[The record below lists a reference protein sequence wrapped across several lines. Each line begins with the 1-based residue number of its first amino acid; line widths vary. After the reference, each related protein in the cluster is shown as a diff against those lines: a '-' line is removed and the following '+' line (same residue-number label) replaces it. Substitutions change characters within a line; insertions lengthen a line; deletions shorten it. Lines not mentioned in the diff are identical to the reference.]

1 MIESVDR
8 VPCKKALLIFFQSGL
23 KMKKIFALL
32 GTVLVVPAFA
42 QGAVTFKLDDV
53 SLRPIK
59 FSEFV
64 AQVKESNA
72 WVRSKKL
79 STESTASWQ
88 QSMSA
93 YNINP
98 SFTYSRGTFYA
109 AAPQESYRTPQ
120 SGTYTLSGNIEGRGK
135 QDARKEFSSAEVVRQ
150 TVDMGALV
158 YGVEVDSAF
167 LFLDALRVK
176 HLWMVKHKA
185 LTELERIGG
194 EDNKQAIEDY
204 KQFKTDQANDFK
216 YFALGMASYL
226 GKPSMVLPDPTA
238 ELNLPIRDFDVR
250 SLVDNAKRARPDI
263 LSLEAAFSVAKA
275 ADNLAQKNRH
285 LDFSVSVYVT
295 DTPAYTI
302 SSGDSNYQYNRG
314 LSYGFSVTLP
324 IPVSQLYDADLVA
337 AKNARLQAEIMLD
350 DAKNRVYFE
359 VNQALIQFNSA
370 KAKLQTALDNQKN
383 QADKKMANLD
393 DVNNW
398 HAAEV
403 EAIDAKVNY
412 AKAMLFLGRVSG
424 LKNVLAL

>member
-1 MIESVDR
+1 M
-8 VPCKKALLIFFQSGL
+8 
-23 KMKKIFALL
+23 KMKKIFASLSL
-32 GTVLVVPAFA
+32 ALAAPAFA
-42 QGAVTFKLDDV
+42 QDAVAFKLDDV
-53 SLRPIK
+53 TLRPIK
-59 FSEFV
+59 FNEFV

-79 STESTASWQ
+79 SNESTASWQ

-93 YNINP
+93 YNMNP
-98 SFTYSRGTFYA
+98 SFSYSRGTFYA
-109 AAPQESYRTPQ
+109 AAPMESYRTPQ
-120 SGTYTLSGNIEGRGK
+120 SGTFTLSGNIEGRGK
-135 QDARKEFSSAEVVRQ
+135 QSARKEFSGAEVVRQ
-150 TVDMGALV
+150 SVDLGAMV

-176 HLWMVKHKA
+176 NLWMVKHKA
-185 LTELERIGG
+185 LTELEKMGG
-194 EDNKQAIEDY
+194 ADNKLAIDDY

-226 GKPSMVLPDPTA
+226 GKPGAVLPDPTA
-238 ELNLPIRDFDVR
+238 DLNVSIRDFDVR
-250 SLVDNAKRARPDI
+250 SLVDNARRSRPDI
-263 LSLEAAFSVAKA
+263 LSLEAAFNVAKT
-275 ADNLAQKNRH
+275 ADNLAQKNRN
-285 LDFSVSVYVT
+285 LDYSVSVYAT
-295 DTPAYTI
+295 DTPSYTTQTE
-302 SSGDSNYQYNRG
+302 GYDPTVYNRG
-314 LSYGFSVTLP
+314 ISYGFSISVP
-324 IPVSQLYDADLVA
+324 IPVSPLYDADLVA

-383 QADKKMANLD
+383 LAGKKMANLD
-393 DVNNW
+393 DVNGW

>member
-1 MIESVDR
+1 M
-8 VPCKKALLIFFQSGL
+8 
-23 KMKKIFALL
+23 KMKKIFASLSL
-32 GTVLVVPAFA
+32 ALAAPAFA
-42 QGAVTFKLDDV
+42 QDAVAFKLDDV
-53 SLRPIK
+53 TLRPIK
-59 FSEFV
+59 FNEFV

-79 STESTASWQ
+79 SNESTASWQ

-93 YNINP
+93 YNMNP
-98 SFTYSRGTFYA
+98 SFSYSRGTFYA
-109 AAPQESYRTPQ
+109 AAPRESYRTPQ
-120 SGTYTLSGNIEGRGK
+120 SGTFTLSGNIEGRGK
-135 QDARKEFSSAEVVRQ
+135 QSARKEFSGAEVIRQ
-150 TVDMGALV
+150 SVDLGAMV

-176 HLWMVKHKA
+176 NLWMVKDKA
-185 LTELERIGG
+185 VTELEKMGG
-194 EDNKQAIEDY
+194 ADNKLAIDDY

-226 GKPSMVLPDPTA
+226 GKPGAVLPDPTA
-238 ELNLPIRDFDVR
+238 DLNVSIRDFDVR
-250 SLVDNAKRARPDI
+250 SLVDNARRSRPDI
-263 LSLEAAFSVAKA
+263 LSLEAAFNVAKA
-275 ADNLAQKNRH
+275 SDNLAQKNRN
-285 LDFSVSVYVT
+285 LDYSVSVYAT
-295 DTPAYTI
+295 DTPSYTTQTE
-302 SSGDSNYQYNRG
+302 GYDPTVYNRG
-314 LSYGFSVTLP
+314 ISYGFSISVP

-337 AKNARLQAEIMLD
+337 AKNARLQAEIMLE

-383 QADKKMANLD
+383 LAGKKMANLD
-393 DVNNW
+393 DVNGW

>member
-1 MIESVDR
+1 
-8 VPCKKALLIFFQSGL
+8 
-23 KMKKIFALL
+23 MKKIFASL
-32 GTVLVVPAFA
+32 GLVIAVPAFA
-42 QGAVTFKLDDV
+42 QDAATFKLDDV

-64 AQVKESNA
+64 AQVKESNT

-79 STESTASWQ
+79 SNESAASWQ

-98 SFTYSRGTFYA
+98 SFSYSRGTFYA
-109 AAPQESYRTPQ
+109 AAPMESYRTPQ

-135 QDARKEFSSAEVVRQ
+135 QDARKEFSSAEVIRQ
-150 TVDMGALV
+150 SVDLGALV
-158 YGVEVDSAF
+158 FGVEVDSAF

-176 HLWMVKHKA
+176 NLWLVKHKA
-185 LTELERIGG
+185 IAELERIGSA
-194 EDNKQAIEDY
+194 DNKQAIDDY
-204 KQFKTDQANDFK
+204 KQFRTDQANDFK

-226 GKPSMVLPDPTA
+226 GKPGAVLPDPTA
-238 ELNLPIRDFDVR
+238 ELNVTIRDFDVR
-250 SLVDNAKRARPDI
+250 SLVDNAKRARPDV

-275 ADNLAQKNRH
+275 ADNLAQKNRR
-285 LDFSVSVYVT
+285 LDYSVSVYAT
-295 DTPAYTI
+295 DTPSYSTY
-302 SSGDSNYQYNRG
+302 SEGYGTTDYNRG
-314 LSYGFSVTLP
+314 ISYGFSISVP

-337 AKNARLQAEIMLD
+337 AKNARLQAEIMLE

-383 QADKKMANLD
+383 LAGKNMANLD

>member
-1 MIESVDR
+1 M
-8 VPCKKALLIFFQSGL
+8 
-23 KMKKIFALL
+23 KMKKIFASLSL
-32 GTVLVVPAFA
+32 VLAAPAFA
-42 QGAVTFKLDDV
+42 QDAVAFKLDDV
-53 SLRPIK
+53 TLRPIK
-59 FSEFV
+59 FNEFV
-64 AQVKESNA
+64 AQVKESNV

-79 STESTASWQ
+79 SNESTASWQ

-93 YNINP
+93 YNMNP
-98 SFTYSRGTFYA
+98 SFSYSRGTFYA
-109 AAPQESYRTPQ
+109 AAPMESYRTPQ
-120 SGTYTLSGNIEGRGK
+120 SGTFTLSGNIEGRGK
-135 QDARKEFSSAEVVRQ
+135 QSARKEFSGAEVVRQ
-150 TVDMGALV
+150 SVDLGAMV

-176 HLWMVKHKA
+176 NLWMVKDKA
-185 LTELERIGG
+185 LTELEKMGG
-194 EDNKQAIEDY
+194 ADNKQAIDDY

-226 GKPSMVLPDPTA
+226 GKPGAVLPEPTA
-238 ELNLPIRDFDVR
+238 DLNVPIRDFDVR
-250 SLVDNAKRARPDI
+250 SLVDNARRSRPDI
-263 LSLEAAFSVAKA
+263 LSLEAAFNVAKA
-275 ADNLAQKNRH
+275 SDNLAQKNRN
-285 LDFSVSVYVT
+285 LDFSVSVYAT
-295 DTPAYTI
+295 DTPSYTTQTE
-302 SSGDSNYQYNRG
+302 GFDPTVYNRG
-314 LSYGFSVTLP
+314 ISYGFSISVP

-383 QADKKMANLD
+383 LAGKKMANLD
-393 DVNNW
+393 DVNGW

>member
-1 MIESVDR
+1 M
-8 VPCKKALLIFFQSGL
+8 
-23 KMKKIFALL
+23 KMKKIFASLSL
-32 GTVLVVPAFA
+32 ALAAPAFA
-42 QGAVTFKLDDV
+42 QDAVAFKLDDV
-53 SLRPIK
+53 TLRPIK
-59 FSEFV
+59 FNEFV

-79 STESTASWQ
+79 SNESTASWQ

-93 YNINP
+93 YNMNP
-98 SFTYSRGTFYA
+98 SFSYSRGTFYA
-109 AAPQESYRTPQ
+109 AAPMESYRTPQ
-120 SGTYTLSGNIEGRGK
+120 SGTFTLSGNIEGRGK
-135 QDARKEFSSAEVVRQ
+135 QDARKEFSGAEVIRQ
-150 TVDMGALV
+150 SVDLGAMV

-176 HLWMVKHKA
+176 NLWMVKHKA
-185 LTELERIGG
+185 LTELEKMGG
-194 EDNKQAIEDY
+194 ADNKLAIDDY

-226 GKPSMVLPDPTA
+226 GKPGAVLPDPTA
-238 ELNLPIRDFDVR
+238 DLNVSIRDFDVR
-250 SLVDNAKRARPDI
+250 SLVDNARRSRPDI
-263 LSLEAAFSVAKA
+263 LSLEAAFNVAKT
-275 ADNLAQKNRH
+275 ADNLAQKNRN
-285 LDFSVSVYVT
+285 LDYSVSVYAT
-295 DTPAYTI
+295 ETPAYSTY
-302 SSGDSNYQYNRG
+302 SETYGGTDYLRG
-314 LSYGFSVTLP
+314 ISYGFSISVP

-383 QADKKMANLD
+383 LAGKKMANLD
-393 DVNNW
+393 DVNGW

>member
-1 MIESVDR
+1 
-8 VPCKKALLIFFQSGL
+8 
-23 KMKKIFALL
+23 MKKIFASLS
-32 GTVLVVPAFA
+32 LVMLAPAFA
-42 QGAVTFKLDDV
+42 QDAVAFKLDDV
-53 SLRPIK
+53 TLRPIK
-59 FSEFV
+59 FNEFV

-79 STESTASWQ
+79 SNESTASWQ

-93 YNINP
+93 YNMNP
-98 SFTYSRGTFYA
+98 SFSYSRGTFYA
-109 AAPQESYRTPQ
+109 AAPMESYRTPQ
-120 SGTYTLSGNIEGRGK
+120 SGTFTLSGNIEGRGK
-135 QDARKEFSSAEVVRQ
+135 QDARKEFSGAEVIRQ
-150 TVDMGALV
+150 SVDLGAMV

-176 HLWMVKHKA
+176 NLWMVKHKA
-185 LTELERIGG
+185 VTELEKMGG
-194 EDNKQAIEDY
+194 ADNKLAIDDY

-226 GKPSMVLPDPTA
+226 GKPGAVLPDPTA
-238 ELNLPIRDFDVR
+238 DLNVSIRDFDVS
-250 SLVDNAKRARPDI
+250 SLVDNARRSRPDI
-263 LSLEAAFSVAKA
+263 LSLEAAFNVAKT
-275 ADNLAQKNRH
+275 ADNLAQKNRN
-285 LDFSVSVYVT
+285 LDYSVSVYAT
-295 DTPAYTI
+295 DTPSYTTQTE
-302 SSGDSNYQYNRG
+302 GFDPNVYNRG
-314 LSYGFSVTLP
+314 ISYGFSISVP

-337 AKNARLQAEIMLD
+337 AKNARLQAEVMLD

-383 QADKKMANLD
+383 LAGKKMANLD
-393 DVNNW
+393 DVNGW

>member
-1 MIESVDR
+1 M
-8 VPCKKALLIFFQSGL
+8 
-23 KMKKIFALL
+23 KMKKIFASLSL
-32 GTVLVVPAFA
+32 ALAAPAFA
-42 QGAVTFKLDDV
+42 QDAVAFKLDDV
-53 SLRPIK
+53 TLRPIK
-59 FSEFV
+59 FNEFV

-79 STESTASWQ
+79 SNESTASWQ

-93 YNINP
+93 YNMNP
-98 SFTYSRGTFYA
+98 SFSYSRGTFYA
-109 AAPQESYRTPQ
+109 AAPMESYRTPQ
-120 SGTYTLSGNIEGRGK
+120 SGTFTLSGNIEGRGK
-135 QDARKEFSSAEVVRQ
+135 QDARKEFSGAEVIRQ
-150 TVDMGALV
+150 SVDLGAMV

-176 HLWMVKHKA
+176 NLWMVKDKA
-185 LTELERIGG
+185 VTELEKMGG
-194 EDNKQAIEDY
+194 ADNKPAIDDY

-226 GKPSMVLPDPTA
+226 GKPSAVLPEPTA
-238 ELNLPIRDFDVR
+238 DLNVPIRDFDVR
-250 SLVDNAKRARPDI
+250 SLVDNARRSRPDI
-263 LSLEAAFSVAKA
+263 LSLEAAFNVAKT
-275 ADNLAQKNRH
+275 ADNLAQKNRN
-285 LDFSVSVYVT
+285 LDYSVSVYAT
-295 DTPAYTI
+295 DTPSYTTQTA
-302 SSGDSNYQYNRG
+302 GYDPTVYNRG
-314 LSYGFSVTLP
+314 ISYGFSISVP

-383 QADKKMANLD
+383 LAGKKMANLD
-393 DVNNW
+393 DVNGW

>member
-1 MIESVDR
+1 
-8 VPCKKALLIFFQSGL
+8 
-23 KMKKIFALL
+23 MKKIFASLSL
-32 GTVLVVPAFA
+32 VLAAPAFA
-42 QGAVTFKLDDV
+42 QDAVAFKLDDV
-53 SLRPIK
+53 TLRPIK
-59 FSEFV
+59 FNEFV
-64 AQVKESNA
+64 AQVKESNT
-72 WVRSKKL
+72 WVRTKKL
-79 STESTASWQ
+79 SNESTASWQ

-93 YNINP
+93 YNMNP
-98 SFTYSRGTFYA
+98 SFSYSRGTFYA
-109 AAPQESYRTPQ
+109 AAPMESYRTPQ
-120 SGTYTLSGNIEGRGK
+120 SGTFTLSGTIEGRGK
-135 QDARKEFSSAEVVRQ
+135 QDARKEYSGAEVIRQ
-150 TVDMGALV
+150 SVDLGALV

-176 HLWMVKHKA
+176 NLWLVKDNA
-185 LTELERIGG
+185 VTQLEKIGG
-194 EDNKQAIEDY
+194 SANKQAIDDY

-226 GKPSMVLPDPTA
+226 GKPSAVLPDPTA
-238 ELNLPIRDFDVR
+238 DLNVPIRDFDVR

-263 LSLEAAFSVAKA
+263 LSLEAAFNVAKT
-275 ADNLAQKNRH
+275 ADNLAQKNRN
-285 LDFSVSVYVT
+285 LDYSVSVYAT
-295 DTPAYTI
+295 DTPAYSTY
-302 SSGDSNYQYNRG
+302 SETYGSTDYLRG
-314 LSYGFSVTLP
+314 LSYGFSISVP

-337 AKNARLQAEIMLD
+337 AKNARLQAEVMLD

-370 KAKLQTALDNQKN
+370 KAKLQIALDNQKN
-383 QADKKMANLD
+383 LADKKMANLD

>member
-1 MIESVDR
+1 M
-8 VPCKKALLIFFQSGL
+8 
-23 KMKKIFALL
+23 KMKKIFASLSL
-32 GTVLVVPAFA
+32 ALAAPAFA
-42 QGAVTFKLDDV
+42 QDAVAFKLDDV
-53 SLRPIK
+53 TLRPIK
-59 FSEFV
+59 FNEFV

-79 STESTASWQ
+79 SNESTASWQ

-93 YNINP
+93 YNMNP
-98 SFTYSRGTFYA
+98 SFSYSRGTFYA
-109 AAPQESYRTPQ
+109 AAPMESYRTPQ
-120 SGTYTLSGNIEGRGK
+120 SGTFTLSGNIEGRGK
-135 QDARKEFSSAEVVRQ
+135 QDARKEFSGAELVRQ
-150 TVDMGALV
+150 SVDLGAMV

-176 HLWMVKHKA
+176 NLWMVKHNA
-185 LTELERIGG
+185 LTELEKMGG
-194 EDNKQAIEDY
+194 ADNKLAIDDY

-226 GKPSMVLPDPTA
+226 GKPGAVLPDPTA
-238 ELNLPIRDFDVR
+238 DLNVSIRDFDVR
-250 SLVDNAKRARPDI
+250 SLVDNARRSRPDI
-263 LSLEAAFSVAKA
+263 LSLEAAFNVAKT
-275 ADNLAQKNRH
+275 ADNLAQKNRN
-285 LDFSVSVYVT
+285 LDYSVSVYAT
-295 DTPAYTI
+295 ETPAYSTY
-302 SSGDSNYQYNRG
+302 SETYGGTDYLRG
-314 LSYGFSVTLP
+314 ISYGFSISVP

-383 QADKKMANLD
+383 LAGKKMANLD
-393 DVNNW
+393 DVNGW

>member
-1 MIESVDR
+1 M
-8 VPCKKALLIFFQSGL
+8 
-23 KMKKIFALL
+23 KMKKIFASLSL
-32 GTVLVVPAFA
+32 ALAAPAFA
-42 QGAVTFKLDDV
+42 QDAVAFKLDDV
-53 SLRPIK
+53 TLRPIK
-59 FSEFV
+59 FNEFV

-79 STESTASWQ
+79 SNESTASWQ

-93 YNINP
+93 YNMNP
-98 SFTYSRGTFYA
+98 SFSYSRGTFYA
-109 AAPQESYRTPQ
+109 AAPMESYRTPQ
-120 SGTYTLSGNIEGRGK
+120 SGTFTLSGNIEGRGK
-135 QDARKEFSSAEVVRQ
+135 QDARKEFSGAEVIRQ
-150 TVDMGALV
+150 SVDLGAMV

-176 HLWMVKHKA
+176 NLWMVKDKA
-185 LTELERIGG
+185 VTELEKMGG
-194 EDNKQAIEDY
+194 ADNKQAIDDY

-226 GKPSMVLPDPTA
+226 GKPGAVLPDPTA
-238 ELNLPIRDFDVR
+238 DLNVSIRDFDVR
-250 SLVDNAKRARPDI
+250 SLVDNARRSRPDI
-263 LSLEAAFSVAKA
+263 LSLEAAFNVAKT
-275 ADNLAQKNRH
+275 ADNLAQKNRN
-285 LDFSVSVYVT
+285 LDYSVSVYAT
-295 DTPAYTI
+295 DTPAYSTYSE
-302 SSGDSNYQYNRG
+302 SSGTTDYLRG
-314 LSYGFSVTLP
+314 ISYGFSISVP

-337 AKNARLQAEIMLD
+337 AKNARLQAEVMLD

-383 QADKKMANLD
+383 LAGKKMANLD
-393 DVNNW
+393 DVNGW

>member
-1 MIESVDR
+1 M
-8 VPCKKALLIFFQSGL
+8 
-23 KMKKIFALL
+23 KMKKIFASLSL
-32 GTVLVVPAFA
+32 ALAAPAFA
-42 QGAVTFKLDDV
+42 QDAVAFKLDDV
-53 SLRPIK
+53 TLRPIK
-59 FSEFV
+59 FNEFV

-79 STESTASWQ
+79 SNESTASWQ

-93 YNINP
+93 YNMNP
-98 SFTYSRGTFYA
+98 SFSYSRGTFYA
-109 AAPQESYRTPQ
+109 AAPMESYRTPQ
-120 SGTYTLSGNIEGRGK
+120 SGTFTLSGNIEGRGK
-135 QDARKEFSSAEVVRQ
+135 QDARKEFSGAEVIRQ
-150 TVDMGALV
+150 SVDLGAMV

-167 LFLDALRVK
+167 LYLDALRVK
-176 HLWMVKHKA
+176 NLWMVKDKA
-185 LTELERIGG
+185 VTELEKMGG
-194 EDNKQAIEDY
+194 ADNKQAIDDY

-226 GKPSMVLPDPTA
+226 GKPGAVLPDPTA
-238 ELNLPIRDFDVR
+238 DLNVSIRDFDVR
-250 SLVDNAKRARPDI
+250 SLVDNARRSRPDI
-263 LSLEAAFSVAKA
+263 LSLEAAFNVAKT
-275 ADNLAQKNRH
+275 ADNLAQKNRN
-285 LDFSVSVYVT
+285 LDYSVSVYAT
-295 DTPAYTI
+295 DTPSYTTQTE
-302 SSGDSNYQYNRG
+302 GYDPTVYNRG
-314 LSYGFSVTLP
+314 ISYGFSISVP

-337 AKNARLQAEIMLD
+337 AKNARLQAEIMLE

-383 QADKKMANLD
+383 LAGKKMANLD
-393 DVNNW
+393 DVNGW

>member
-1 MIESVDR
+1 
-8 VPCKKALLIFFQSGL
+8 
-23 KMKKIFALL
+23 MKKIFASLSM
-32 GTVLVVPAFA
+32 VLVAPAFA
-42 QGAVTFKLDDV
+42 QDAVTFKLDDV

-64 AQVKESNA
+64 AQVKESNT

-79 STESTASWQ
+79 SSESAASWQ

-109 AAPQESYRTPQ
+109 AAPMESYRTPQ

-135 QDARKEFSSAEVVRQ
+135 QDARKEFSSSEVIRQ
-150 TVDMGALV
+150 SVDLGALV

-176 HLWMVKHKA
+176 NLWLVKHKA
-185 LTELERIGG
+185 IAELERIGSA
-194 EDNKQAIEDY
+194 DNKQAIDDY
-204 KQFKTDQANDFK
+204 KQFRADQANDFK

-238 ELNLPIRDFDVR
+238 ELNVPIRDFDVR

-275 ADNLAQKNRH
+275 ADNLAQKNRN
-285 LDFSVSVYVT
+285 LDYSVSVYAT
-295 DTPAYTI
+295 DSPAYTTN
-302 SSGDSNYQYNRG
+302 SGGTDYVYNRG
-314 LSYGFSVTLP
+314 LSYGFSLTVP

-337 AKNARLQAEIMLD
+337 AKNARLQAEIMLE

-383 QADKKMANLD
+383 LADKKMANLD

>member
-1 MIESVDR
+1 M
-8 VPCKKALLIFFQSGL
+8 
-23 KMKKIFALL
+23 KMKKIFASLSL
-32 GTVLVVPAFA
+32 VLAAPAFA
-42 QGAVTFKLDDV
+42 QDAVAFKLDDV
-53 SLRPIK
+53 TLRPIK
-59 FSEFV
+59 FNEFV

-79 STESTASWQ
+79 SNESTASWQ

-93 YNINP
+93 YNMNP
-98 SFTYSRGTFYA
+98 SFSYSRGTFYA
-109 AAPQESYRTPQ
+109 AAPMESYRTPQ
-120 SGTYTLSGNIEGRGK
+120 SGTFTLSGNIEGRGK
-135 QDARKEFSSAEVVRQ
+135 QSARKEFSGAEVVRQ
-150 TVDMGALV
+150 SVDLGAMV

-176 HLWMVKHKA
+176 NLWMVKDKA
-185 LTELERIGG
+185 LTELEKMGG
-194 EDNKQAIEDY
+194 ADNKQAIDDY

-226 GKPSMVLPDPTA
+226 GKPGAVLPEPTA
-238 ELNLPIRDFDVR
+238 DLNVPIRDFDVR

-263 LSLEAAFSVAKA
+263 LSLEAAFNVAKA
-275 ADNLAQKNRH
+275 SDNLAQKNRN
-285 LDFSVSVYVT
+285 LDYSVSVYAT
-295 DTPAYTI
+295 ETPAYSTY
-302 SSGDSNYQYNRG
+302 SETYGGTDYLRG
-314 LSYGFSVTLP
+314 ISYGFSISVP

-383 QADKKMANLD
+383 LAGKKMANLD
-393 DVNNW
+393 DVNGW

>member
-1 MIESVDR
+1 M
-8 VPCKKALLIFFQSGL
+8 
-23 KMKKIFALL
+23 KMKKIFASLSL
-32 GTVLVVPAFA
+32 ALAAPAFA
-42 QGAVTFKLDDV
+42 QDAVAFKLDDV
-53 SLRPIK
+53 TLRPIK
-59 FSEFV
+59 FNEFV

-79 STESTASWQ
+79 SNESTASWQ

-93 YNINP
+93 YNMNP
-98 SFTYSRGTFYA
+98 SFSYSRGTFYA
-109 AAPQESYRTPQ
+109 AAPMESYRTPQ
-120 SGTYTLSGNIEGRGK
+120 SGTFTLSGNIEGRGK
-135 QDARKEFSSAEVVRQ
+135 QDARKEFSGAEVIRQ
-150 TVDMGALV
+150 SVDLGAMV

-176 HLWMVKHKA
+176 NLWMVKHKA
-185 LTELERIGG
+185 
-194 EDNKQAIEDY
+194 
-204 KQFKTDQANDFK
+204 FKTDQANDFK

-226 GKPSMVLPDPTA
+226 GKPGAVLPDPTA
-238 ELNLPIRDFDVR
+238 DLNVSIRDFDVR
-250 SLVDNAKRARPDI
+250 SLVDNARRSRPDI
-263 LSLEAAFSVAKA
+263 LSLEAAFNVAKT
-275 ADNLAQKNRH
+275 ADNLAQKNRN
-285 LDFSVSVYVT
+285 LDYSVSVYAT
-295 DTPAYTI
+295 DTPSYSVYSADY
-302 SSGDSNYQYNRG
+302 DSTTNYLRG
-314 LSYGFSVTLP
+314 ISYGFSISVP

-383 QADKKMANLD
+383 LAGKKMANLD
-393 DVNNW
+393 DVNGW

>member
-1 MIESVDR
+1 M
-8 VPCKKALLIFFQSGL
+8 
-23 KMKKIFALL
+23 KMKKIFASLSL
-32 GTVLVVPAFA
+32 ALAAPAFA
-42 QGAVTFKLDDV
+42 QDAVAFKLDDV
-53 SLRPIK
+53 TLRPIK
-59 FSEFV
+59 FNEFV

-79 STESTASWQ
+79 SNESTASWQ

-93 YNINP
+93 YNMNP
-98 SFTYSRGTFYA
+98 SFSYSRGTFYA
-109 AAPQESYRTPQ
+109 AAPMESYRTPQ
-120 SGTYTLSGNIEGRGK
+120 SGTFTLSGNIEGRGK
-135 QDARKEFSSAEVVRQ
+135 QDARKEFSGAEVIRQ
-150 TVDMGALV
+150 SVDLGAMV

-176 HLWMVKHKA
+176 NLWMVKHKA
-185 LTELERIGG
+185 LTELEKMGG
-194 EDNKQAIEDY
+194 ADNKLAIDDY

-226 GKPSMVLPDPTA
+226 GKPGAVLPDPTA
-238 ELNLPIRDFDVR
+238 DLNVSIRDFDVR
-250 SLVDNAKRARPDI
+250 SLVDNARRSRPDI
-263 LSLEAAFSVAKA
+263 LSLEAAFNVAKT
-275 ADNLAQKNRH
+275 ADNLAQKNRN
-285 LDFSVSVYVT
+285 LDYSVSVYAT
-295 DTPAYTI
+295 DTPAYSTYSE
-302 SSGDSNYQYNRG
+302 SSGTTDYLRG
-314 LSYGFSVTLP
+314 ISYGFSISVP

-337 AKNARLQAEIMLD
+337 AKNARLQAEIMLE

-383 QADKKMANLD
+383 LAGKKMANLD
-393 DVNNW
+393 DVNGW

>member
-1 MIESVDR
+1 
-8 VPCKKALLIFFQSGL
+8 
-23 KMKKIFALL
+23 MKKIFVSLSL
-32 GTVLVVPAFA
+32 VLVAPAFA
-42 QGAVTFKLDDV
+42 QDAVAFKLDDV
-53 SLRPIK
+53 TLRPIK
-59 FSEFV
+59 FNEFV

-79 STESTASWQ
+79 SNESTASWQ

-93 YNINP
+93 YNMNP
-98 SFTYSRGTFYA
+98 SFSYSRGTFYA
-109 AAPQESYRTPQ
+109 AAPMESYRTPQ
-120 SGTYTLSGNIEGRGK
+120 SGTFTLSGNIEGRGK
-135 QDARKEFSSAEVVRQ
+135 QDARKEFSGAEVIRQ
-150 TVDMGALV
+150 SVDLGAMV

-176 HLWMVKHKA
+176 NLWMVKDKA
-185 LTELERIGG
+185 VTELEKMGG
-194 EDNKQAIEDY
+194 ADNKQAIDDY

-226 GKPSMVLPDPTA
+226 GKPGTVLPEPTA
-238 ELNLPIRDFDVR
+238 DLNVPIRDFDVR

-263 LSLEAAFSVAKA
+263 LSLEAAFNVAKT
-275 ADNLAQKNRH
+275 ADNLAQKNRN
-285 LDFSVSVYVT
+285 LDYSVSVYAT
-295 DTPAYTI
+295 DTPAYSTY
-302 SSGDSNYQYNRG
+302 SETYGSTDYLRG
-314 LSYGFSVTLP
+314 ISYGFSISVP

-383 QADKKMANLD
+383 LADKKMTNLD
-393 DVNNW
+393 DVNGW

>member
-1 MIESVDR
+1 M
-8 VPCKKALLIFFQSGL
+8 
-23 KMKKIFALL
+23 KMKKIFASLSL
-32 GTVLVVPAFA
+32 ALAAPAFA
-42 QGAVTFKLDDV
+42 QDAVAFKLDDV
-53 SLRPIK
+53 TLRPIK
-59 FSEFV
+59 FNEFV

-79 STESTASWQ
+79 SNESTASWQ

-93 YNINP
+93 YNMNP
-98 SFTYSRGTFYA
+98 SFSYSRGTFYA
-109 AAPQESYRTPQ
+109 AAPMESYRTPQ
-120 SGTYTLSGNIEGRGK
+120 SGTFTLSGNIEGRGK
-135 QDARKEFSSAEVVRQ
+135 QDARKEFSGAEVIRQ
-150 TVDMGALV
+150 SVDLGAMV

-176 HLWMVKHKA
+176 NLWMVKHKA
-185 LTELERIGG
+185 VTELEKMGG
-194 EDNKQAIEDY
+194 ADNKLAIDDY

-226 GKPSMVLPDPTA
+226 GKPGAVLPDPTA
-238 ELNLPIRDFDVR
+238 DLNVSIRDFDVR
-250 SLVDNAKRARPDI
+250 SLVDNARRSRPDI
-263 LSLEAAFSVAKA
+263 LSLEAAFNVAKT
-275 ADNLAQKNRH
+275 ADNLAQKNRN
-285 LDFSVSVYVT
+285 LDYSVSVYAT
-295 DTPAYTI
+295 DTPSYTTQTE
-302 SSGDSNYQYNRG
+302 GYDPTVYNRG
-314 LSYGFSVTLP
+314 ISYGFSISVP

-337 AKNARLQAEIMLD
+337 AKNARLQAEVMLD

-383 QADKKMANLD
+383 LAGKKMANLD
-393 DVNNW
+393 DVNGW

>member
-1 MIESVDR
+1 
-8 VPCKKALLIFFQSGL
+8 
-23 KMKKIFALL
+23 MKKIFASLS
-32 GTVLVVPAFA
+32 LVMLAPAFA
-42 QGAVTFKLDDV
+42 QDAVAFKLDDV
-53 SLRPIK
+53 TLRPIK
-59 FSEFV
+59 FNEFV

-79 STESTASWQ
+79 SNESTASWQ

-93 YNINP
+93 YNMNP
-98 SFTYSRGTFYA
+98 SFSYSRGTFYA
-109 AAPQESYRTPQ
+109 AAPMESYRTPQ
-120 SGTYTLSGNIEGRGK
+120 SGTFTLSGTIEGRGK
-135 QDARKEFSSAEVVRQ
+135 QSARKEFSGAEVIRQ
-150 TVDMGALV
+150 SVDLGAMV

-176 HLWMVKHKA
+176 NLWMVKHKA
-185 LTELERIGG
+185 LTELEKMGG
-194 EDNKQAIEDY
+194 ADNKLAIDDY

-226 GKPSMVLPDPTA
+226 GKPGAVLPDPTA
-238 ELNLPIRDFDVR
+238 DLNVSIRDFDVR
-250 SLVDNAKRARPDI
+250 SLVDNARRSRPDI
-263 LSLEAAFSVAKA
+263 LSLEAAFNVAKT
-275 ADNLAQKNRH
+275 ADNLAQKNRN
-285 LDFSVSVYVT
+285 LDYSVSVYAT
-295 DTPAYTI
+295 ETPAYSTY
-302 SSGDSNYQYNRG
+302 SETYGGTDYLRG
-314 LSYGFSVTLP
+314 ISYGFSISVP

-383 QADKKMANLD
+383 LAGKKMANLD
-393 DVNNW
+393 DVNGW

>member
-1 MIESVDR
+1 M
-8 VPCKKALLIFFQSGL
+8 
-23 KMKKIFALL
+23 KMKKIFASLSL
-32 GTVLVVPAFA
+32 ALAAPAFA
-42 QGAVTFKLDDV
+42 QDAVAFKLDDV
-53 SLRPIK
+53 TLRPIK
-59 FSEFV
+59 FNEFV

-79 STESTASWQ
+79 SNESTASWQ

-93 YNINP
+93 YNMNP
-98 SFTYSRGTFYA
+98 SFSYSRGTFYA
-109 AAPQESYRTPQ
+109 AAPMESYRTPQ
-120 SGTYTLSGNIEGRGK
+120 SGTFTLSGNIEGRGK
-135 QDARKEFSSAEVVRQ
+135 QSARKEFSGAEVIRQ
-150 TVDMGALV
+150 SVDLGAMV

-176 HLWMVKHKA
+176 NLWMVKDKA
-185 LTELERIGG
+185 VTELEKMGG
-194 EDNKQAIEDY
+194 ADNKQAIDDY

-226 GKPSMVLPDPTA
+226 GKPGAVLPDPTA
-238 ELNLPIRDFDVR
+238 DLNVSIRDFDVR
-250 SLVDNAKRARPDI
+250 SLVDNARRSRPDI
-263 LSLEAAFSVAKA
+263 LSLEAAFNVAKT
-275 ADNLAQKNRH
+275 ADNLAQKNRN
-285 LDFSVSVYVT
+285 LDYSVSVYAT
-295 DTPAYTI
+295 ETPAYSTY
-302 SSGDSNYQYNRG
+302 SETYGGTDYLRG
-314 LSYGFSVTLP
+314 ISYGFSISVP

-383 QADKKMANLD
+383 LAGKKMANLD
-393 DVNNW
+393 DVNGW

>member
-1 MIESVDR
+1 M
-8 VPCKKALLIFFQSGL
+8 
-23 KMKKIFALL
+23 KMKKIFASLSL
-32 GTVLVVPAFA
+32 ALAAPAFA
-42 QGAVTFKLDDV
+42 QDAVAFKLDDV
-53 SLRPIK
+53 TLRPIK
-59 FSEFV
+59 FNEFV

-79 STESTASWQ
+79 SNESTASWQ

-93 YNINP
+93 YNMNP
-98 SFTYSRGTFYA
+98 SFSYSRGTFYA
-109 AAPQESYRTPQ
+109 AAPMESYRTPQ
-120 SGTYTLSGNIEGRGK
+120 SGTFTLSGNIEGRGK
-135 QDARKEFSSAEVVRQ
+135 QSARKEFSGAEVVRQ
-150 TVDMGALV
+150 SVDLGAMV

-176 HLWMVKHKA
+176 NLWMVKHKA
-185 LTELERIGG
+185 VTELEKMGG
-194 EDNKQAIEDY
+194 ADNKLAIDDY

-226 GKPSMVLPDPTA
+226 GKPGAVLPDPTA
-238 ELNLPIRDFDVR
+238 DLNVSIRDFDVR
-250 SLVDNAKRARPDI
+250 SLVDNARRSRPDI
-263 LSLEAAFSVAKA
+263 LSLEAAFNVAKA
-275 ADNLAQKNRH
+275 SDNLAQKNRN
-285 LDFSVSVYVT
+285 LDYSVSVYAT
-295 DTPAYTI
+295 DTPSYTTQTE
-302 SSGDSNYQYNRG
+302 GYDPTVYNRG
-314 LSYGFSVTLP
+314 ISYGFSISVP

-337 AKNARLQAEIMLD
+337 AKNARLQAEVMLD
-350 DAKNRVYFE
+350 DAKDRVYFE

-383 QADKKMANLD
+383 LAGKKMANLD
-393 DVNNW
+393 DVNGW

>member
-1 MIESVDR
+1 M
-8 VPCKKALLIFFQSGL
+8 
-23 KMKKIFALL
+23 KMKKICASLSL
-32 GTVLVVPAFA
+32 VLAAPAFA
-42 QGAVTFKLDDV
+42 QDAVAFKLDDV
-53 SLRPIK
+53 TLRPIK
-59 FSEFV
+59 FNEFV
-64 AQVKESNA
+64 AQVKESNV

-79 STESTASWQ
+79 SNESTASWQ

-93 YNINP
+93 YNMNP
-98 SFTYSRGTFYA
+98 SFSYSRGTFYA
-109 AAPQESYRTPQ
+109 AAPMESYRTPQ
-120 SGTYTLSGNIEGRGK
+120 SGTFTLSGNIEGRGK
-135 QDARKEFSSAEVVRQ
+135 QSARKEFSGAEVVRQ
-150 TVDMGALV
+150 SVDLGAMV

-176 HLWMVKHKA
+176 NLWMVKDKA
-185 LTELERIGG
+185 LTELEKMGG
-194 EDNKQAIEDY
+194 ADNKLAIDDY

-226 GKPSMVLPDPTA
+226 GKPGAVLPEPTA
-238 ELNLPIRDFDVR
+238 DLNVPIRDFDVR
-250 SLVDNAKRARPDI
+250 SLVDNARRSRPDI
-263 LSLEAAFSVAKA
+263 LSLEAAFNVAKA
-275 ADNLAQKNRH
+275 SDNLAQKNRN
-285 LDFSVSVYVT
+285 LDFSVSVYAT
-295 DTPAYTI
+295 ETPAYSTY
-302 SSGDSNYQYNRG
+302 SEAYGSTDYLRG
-314 LSYGFSVTLP
+314 ISYGFSISVP

-383 QADKKMANLD
+383 LAGKKMANLD
-393 DVNNW
+393 DVNGW

>member
-1 MIESVDR
+1 M
-8 VPCKKALLIFFQSGL
+8 
-23 KMKKIFALL
+23 KMKKIFASLSL
-32 GTVLVVPAFA
+32 ALAAPAFA
-42 QGAVTFKLDDV
+42 QDAVAFKLDDV
-53 SLRPIK
+53 TLRPIK
-59 FSEFV
+59 FNEFV

-79 STESTASWQ
+79 SNESTASWQ

-93 YNINP
+93 YNMNP
-98 SFTYSRGTFYA
+98 SFSYSRGTFYA
-109 AAPQESYRTPQ
+109 AAPMESYRTPQ
-120 SGTYTLSGNIEGRGK
+120 SGTFTLSGNIEGRGK
-135 QDARKEFSSAEVVRQ
+135 QDARKEFSGAEVIRQ
-150 TVDMGALV
+150 SVDLGAMV

-176 HLWMVKHKA
+176 NLWMVKHKA
-185 LTELERIGG
+185 LTELEKMGG
-194 EDNKQAIEDY
+194 ADNKLAIDDY

-226 GKPSMVLPDPTA
+226 GKPGAVLPDPTA
-238 ELNLPIRDFDVR
+238 DLNVSIRDFDVR
-250 SLVDNAKRARPDI
+250 SLVDNARRSRPDI
-263 LSLEAAFSVAKA
+263 LSLEAAFNVAKT
-275 ADNLAQKNRH
+275 ADNLAQKNRN
-285 LDFSVSVYVT
+285 LDYSVSVYAT
-295 DTPAYTI
+295 DTPSYTTQTE
-302 SSGDSNYQYNRG
+302 GYDPTVYNRG
-314 LSYGFSVTLP
+314 ISYGFSISVP

-337 AKNARLQAEIMLD
+337 AKNARLQAEIMLE

-383 QADKKMANLD
+383 LAGKKMANLD
-393 DVNNW
+393 DVNGW

>member
-1 MIESVDR
+1 M
-8 VPCKKALLIFFQSGL
+8 
-23 KMKKIFALL
+23 KMKKIFASLSL
-32 GTVLVVPAFA
+32 ALAAPAFA
-42 QGAVTFKLDDV
+42 QDAVAFKLDDV
-53 SLRPIK
+53 TLRPIK
-59 FSEFV
+59 FNEFV

-79 STESTASWQ
+79 SNESTASWQ

-93 YNINP
+93 YNMNP
-98 SFTYSRGTFYA
+98 SFSYSRGTFYA
-109 AAPQESYRTPQ
+109 AAPMESYRTPQ
-120 SGTYTLSGNIEGRGK
+120 SGTFTLSGNIEGRGK
-135 QDARKEFSSAEVVRQ
+135 QSARKEFSGAEVIRQ
-150 TVDMGALV
+150 SVDLGAMV

-176 HLWMVKHKA
+176 NLWMVKHKA
-185 LTELERIGG
+185 LTELEKMGG
-194 EDNKQAIEDY
+194 ADNKLAIDDY

-226 GKPSMVLPDPTA
+226 GKPGAVLPDPTA
-238 ELNLPIRDFDVR
+238 DLNVSIRDFDVR
-250 SLVDNAKRARPDI
+250 SLVDNARRSRPDI
-263 LSLEAAFSVAKA
+263 LSLEAAFNVAKA
-275 ADNLAQKNRH
+275 SDNLAQKNRN
-285 LDFSVSVYVT
+285 LDYSVSVYAT
-295 DTPAYTI
+295 ETPAYSTY
-302 SSGDSNYQYNRG
+302 SETYGGTDYLRG
-314 LSYGFSVTLP
+314 ISYGFSISVP

-337 AKNARLQAEIMLD
+337 AKNARLQAEVMLD

-383 QADKKMANLD
+383 LAGKKMANLD
-393 DVNNW
+393 DVNGW

>member
-1 MIESVDR
+1 M
-8 VPCKKALLIFFQSGL
+8 
-23 KMKKIFALL
+23 KMKKIFASLSL
-32 GTVLVVPAFA
+32 ALAAPAFA
-42 QGAVTFKLDDV
+42 QDAVAFKLDDV
-53 SLRPIK
+53 TLRPIK
-59 FSEFV
+59 FNEFV

-79 STESTASWQ
+79 SNESTASWQ

-93 YNINP
+93 YNMNP
-98 SFTYSRGTFYA
+98 SFSYSRGTFYA
-109 AAPQESYRTPQ
+109 AAPMESYRTPQ
-120 SGTYTLSGNIEGRGK
+120 SGTFTLSGNIEGRGK
-135 QDARKEFSSAEVVRQ
+135 QSARKEFSGAEVIRQ
-150 TVDMGALV
+150 SVDLGAMV

-176 HLWMVKHKA
+176 NLWMVKHKA
-185 LTELERIGG
+185 VTELEKMGG
-194 EDNKQAIEDY
+194 ADNKLAIDDY

-226 GKPSMVLPDPTA
+226 GKPGAVLPDPTA
-238 ELNLPIRDFDVR
+238 DLNVSIRDFDVR

-263 LSLEAAFSVAKA
+263 LSLEAAFNVAKT
-275 ADNLAQKNRH
+275 ADNLAQKNRN
-285 LDFSVSVYVT
+285 LDYSVSVYAT
-295 DTPAYTI
+295 DTPSYTTQTE
-302 SSGDSNYQYNRG
+302 GYDPTVYNRG
-314 LSYGFSVTLP
+314 ISYGFSISVP

-337 AKNARLQAEIMLD
+337 AKNARLQAEIMLE

-370 KAKLQTALDNQKN
+370 KAKLHTALDNQKN
-383 QADKKMANLD
+383 LAGKKMANLD
-393 DVNNW
+393 DVNGW

>member
-1 MIESVDR
+1 M
-8 VPCKKALLIFFQSGL
+8 
-23 KMKKIFALL
+23 KMKKIFASLSL
-32 GTVLVVPAFA
+32 ALAAPAFA
-42 QGAVTFKLDDV
+42 QDAVAFKLDDV
-53 SLRPIK
+53 TLRPIK
-59 FSEFV
+59 FNEFV

-79 STESTASWQ
+79 SNESTASWQ

-93 YNINP
+93 YNMNP
-98 SFTYSRGTFYA
+98 SFSYSRGTFYA
-109 AAPQESYRTPQ
+109 AAPMESYRTPQ
-120 SGTYTLSGNIEGRGK
+120 SGTFTLSGNIEGRGK
-135 QDARKEFSSAEVVRQ
+135 QSARKEFSGAEVIRQ
-150 TVDMGALV
+150 SVDLGAMV

-176 HLWMVKHKA
+176 NLWMVKDKA
-185 LTELERIGG
+185 VTELEKMGG
-194 EDNKQAIEDY
+194 ADNKQAIDDY

-226 GKPSMVLPDPTA
+226 GKPGAVLPDPTA
-238 ELNLPIRDFDVR
+238 DLNVSIRDFDVR
-250 SLVDNAKRARPDI
+250 SLVDNARRSRPDI
-263 LSLEAAFSVAKA
+263 LSLEAAFNVAKT
-275 ADNLAQKNRH
+275 ADNLAQKNRN
-285 LDFSVSVYVT
+285 LDYSVSVYAS
-295 DTPAYTI
+295 DTPSYSVYSADY
-302 SSGDSNYQYNRG
+302 DSTTNYLRG
-314 LSYGFSVTLP
+314 ISYGFSISVP

-383 QADKKMANLD
+383 LAGKKMANLD
-393 DVNNW
+393 DVNGW

>member
-1 MIESVDR
+1 M
-8 VPCKKALLIFFQSGL
+8 
-23 KMKKIFALL
+23 KMKKIFASLSL
-32 GTVLVVPAFA
+32 ALAAPAFA
-42 QGAVTFKLDDV
+42 QDAVAFKLDDV
-53 SLRPIK
+53 TLRPIK
-59 FSEFV
+59 FNEFV

-79 STESTASWQ
+79 SNESTASWQ

-93 YNINP
+93 YNMNP
-98 SFTYSRGTFYA
+98 SFSYSRGTFYA
-109 AAPQESYRTPQ
+109 AAPMESYRTPQ
-120 SGTYTLSGNIEGRGK
+120 SGTFTLSGNIEGRGK
-135 QDARKEFSSAEVVRQ
+135 QSARKEFSGAEVIRQ
-150 TVDMGALV
+150 SVDLGAMV

-176 HLWMVKHKA
+176 NLWMVKHKA
-185 LTELERIGG
+185 LTELEKMGG
-194 EDNKQAIEDY
+194 ADNKLAIDDY

-226 GKPSMVLPDPTA
+226 GKPGAVLPDPTA
-238 ELNLPIRDFDVR
+238 DLNVSIRDFDVR
-250 SLVDNAKRARPDI
+250 SLVDNARRSRPDI
-263 LSLEAAFSVAKA
+263 LSLEAAFNVAKT
-275 ADNLAQKNRH
+275 ADNLAQKNRN
-285 LDFSVSVYVT
+285 LDYSVSVYAT
-295 DTPAYTI
+295 DTPSYTTQTE
-302 SSGDSNYQYNRG
+302 GYDPTVYNRG
-314 LSYGFSVTLP
+314 ISYGFSISVP

-337 AKNARLQAEIMLD
+337 AKNARLQAEVMLD

-383 QADKKMANLD
+383 LAGKKMANLD
-393 DVNNW
+393 DVNGW